1 MTRDAPLV
9 FDRGLVRRR
18 LARAAASGHAGFLL
32 ERAFDDVEARLSLVR
47 RAFEFALDLGTP
59 APGIGERLVAAGKAE
74 AVVRLAPLAHPTEL
88 AVVGDE
94 EALPFAEARFDLV
107 VSLLSFQSV
116 NDLPGALLQA
126 RRALKPDGLFL
137 ACLLGGD
144 TLKELRASFA
154 AAESEVEGGVS
165 PRVAPFAEVRALG
178 GLLQRAGLALPV
190 ADVEPV
196 TVRYGS
202 PFGLLRDLRAMGLT
216 NSLRDRRRTP
226 LRRSTLLRMASI
238 YEERYADPDGRV
250 RATFDFVWL
259 SGWAPHE
266 SQQKPL
272 KPGSAQVRLAD
283 ALGAGRA

>member
-1 MTRDAPLV
+1 MTGEAPLV

-18 LARAAASGHAGFLL
+18 LARAVRGGYAGFLL
-32 ERAFDDVEARLSLVR
+32 EHVFDDLEARLSLVR
-47 RAFEFALDLGTP
+47 RTFPLALDLGTP
-59 APGIGERLVAAGKAE
+59 AAGMAGRLVAAGKAE
-74 AVVRLAPLAHPTEL
+74 RVVRLG
-88 AVVGDE
+88 AVTNIGVTLVGDE
-94 EALPFAEARFDLV
+94 ETLPFAEGRFDLV
-107 VSLLSFQSV
+107 VSLLSLQSV

-144 TLKELRASFA
+144 TLKELRDSFA
-154 AAESEVEGGVS
+154 AAESELESGVS

-178 GLLQRAGLALPV
+178 GLLQRAALALPV
-190 ADVEPV
+190 ADVD
-196 TVRYGS
+196 TLTIRYGS

-216 NSLRDRRRTP
+216 NALRDRRRAP

-238 YEERYADPDGRV
+238 YAERYADPDGRV
-250 RATFDFVWL
+250 RATFDVVWL

-266 SQQKPL
+266 SQPKPL